1 MKNLKTFSDFN
12 SHVTEN
18 DLAIDTVVT
27 TTNDPITSDVDTI
40 INSLETL
47 ANELSEDIEQDDDID
62 EGAGDFIKSW
72 FISKKAAKA
81 QKKINKIKMNSA
93 DLDFAAMNA
102 EGDKKKVLMDKSDAV
117 KQQAIELQNLVD
129 DKFAGKGKMV
139 DARMQKEKIKGQ
151 LEIIKRTSGMEDD
164 PGKKSDLRTKMGE
177 LNNKYA
183 EEQQAIKDLEDKNKE
198 AIDAE
203 RKRLQ
208 KDQESSQS
216 EVSDS
221 LVTRANALGLNEL
234 ASEIESKLD
243 WQIIEGTVLRA
254 KYEKVI
260 AKAEAD
266 MVLNESRYQINS
278 VKDAFTRLM

>member
-27 TTNDPITSDVDTI
+27 TANDPITSDVDTI

-93 DLDFAAMNA
+93 DLEFAAMNA

-164 PGKKSDLRTKMGE
+164 PDKKSDLRTKMGE

-183 EEQQAIKDLEDKNKE
+183 EEQRAIKDLEDKNKE

-208 KDQESSQS
+208 KDQEASQA

>member
-12 SHVTEN
+12 SQVTEN

-27 TTNDPITSDVDTI
+27 TANDPITSDVDTI

-47 ANELSEDIEQDDDID
+47 ANELSEDIEHDDID

-93 DLDFAAMNA
+93 DLEFAAMNA

-208 KDQESSQS
+208 KDQESSQA

>member
-12 SHVTEN
+12 SRVTEN

-27 TTNDPITSDVDTI
+27 TANDPIRSDVDTI

-47 ANELSEDIEQDDDID
+47 ANELSEDIEHDDID

-81 QKKINKIKMNSA
+81 QQKINKIKMNSA
-93 DLDFAAMNA
+93 DLEFAAMNA

-164 PGKKSDLRTKMGE
+164 PDKKSDLRTKMGE

-208 KDQESSQS
+208 KDQESSQA

>member
-12 SHVTEN
+12 SRVTEN

-27 TTNDPITSDVDTI
+27 TANDPIRSDVDTI

-47 ANELSEDIEQDDDID
+47 ANELSEDIEHDDID

-81 QKKINKIKMNSA
+81 QQKINKIKMNSA
-93 DLDFAAMNA
+93 DLEFAAMNA
-102 EGDKKKVLMDKSDAV
+102 DGDKKKVLMDKSDAV

-164 PGKKSDLRTKMGE
+164 PDKKSDLRTKMGE

-208 KDQESSQS
+208 KDQESSQA

>member
-18 DLAIDTVVT
+18 DLAIDTAVT
-27 TTNDPITSDVDTI
+27 TTNAPITSDVDTI

-81 QKKINKIKMNSA
+81 QQKINKIKMNSA
-93 DLDFAAMNA
+93 DLEFAAMNA
-102 EGDKKKVLMDKSDAV
+102 EGDKKKVLMDKSDAI

-164 PGKKSDLRTKMGE
+164 PDKKSDLRTKMGE

-183 EEQQAIKDLEDKNKE
+183 EEQRAIKDLEDKNKE

-208 KDQESSQS
+208 KDQEASQAA
-216 EVSDS
+216 VSDS

>member
-12 SHVTEN
+12 SRVTEN

-27 TTNDPITSDVDTI
+27 TANDPIRSDVDTI

-47 ANELSEDIEQDDDID
+47 ANELSEDIEHDDID

-93 DLDFAAMNA
+93 DLEFAAMNA

-164 PGKKSDLRTKMGE
+164 PDKKSDLRTKMGE

-208 KDQESSQS
+208 KDQESSQA

>member
-12 SHVTEN
+12 SRVTEN

-27 TTNDPITSDVDTI
+27 TANDPIRSDVDTI

-47 ANELSEDIEQDDDID
+47 ANELSEDIEHDDID

-93 DLDFAAMNA
+93 DLEFAAMNA

-208 KDQESSQS
+208 KDQESSQA

>member
-12 SHVTEN
+12 SRVTEN

-27 TTNDPITSDVDTI
+27 TANDPIRSDVDTI

-47 ANELSEDIEQDDDID
+47 ANELSEDIEHDDID

-93 DLDFAAMNA
+93 DLEFAAMNA

-208 KDQESSQS
+208 KDQESSQA

-221 LVTRANALGLNEL
+221 LVIRANALGLNEL

>member
-12 SHVTEN
+12 SRVTEN

-27 TTNDPITSDVDTI
+27 TANDPIRSDVDTI

-47 ANELSEDIEQDDDID
+47 ANELSEDIEHDDID

-81 QKKINKIKMNSA
+81 QQKINKIKMNSA
-93 DLDFAAMNA
+93 DLEFAAMNA

-208 KDQESSQS
+208 KDQESSQA

-221 LVTRANALGLNEL
+221 LVIRANALGLNEL

>member
-12 SHVTEN
+12 SRVTEN

-27 TTNDPITSDVDTI
+27 TANDPIRSDVDTI

-47 ANELSEDIEQDDDID
+47 ANELSEDIEHDDID

-93 DLDFAAMNA
+93 DLEFAAMNA

-164 PGKKSDLRTKMGE
+164 PDKKSDLRTKMGE
-177 LNNKYA
+177 HNNKYA

-208 KDQESSQS
+208 KDQESSQA